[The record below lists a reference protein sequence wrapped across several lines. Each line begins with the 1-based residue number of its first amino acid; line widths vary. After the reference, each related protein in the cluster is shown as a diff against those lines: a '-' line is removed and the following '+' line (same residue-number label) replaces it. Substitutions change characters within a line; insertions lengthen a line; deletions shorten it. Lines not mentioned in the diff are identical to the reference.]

1 MTPQVFK
8 LDRVNNSLLHKQY
21 LAVPARDTNL
31 VRTVEEIG
39 GLHATGATVPYL
51 SLWARRKSFAKEELQ
66 EALYDERN
74 LGKVLCMRN
83 TLFILPKELLPTAYQ
98 ATRKQRE
105 ALVNRWLRHHGITRQ
120 EYGRAAAA
128 VREVL
133 SSTAKTA
140 AEIKQELGDPS
151 LATLVD
157 LMPHDWQ
164 LIRGR
169 PREPG
174 AATFMS
180 TASSRPGFPK

>member
-1 MTPQVFK
+1 MTPLVFK

-83 TLFILPKELLPTAYQ
+83 TLFHLA
-98 ATRKQRE
+98 QR
-105 ALVNRWLRHHGITRQ
+105 V
-120 EYGRAAAA
+120 
-128 VREVL
+128 
-133 SSTAKTA
+133 
-140 AEIKQELGDPS
+140 
-151 LATLVD
+151 
-157 LMPHDWQ
+157 
-164 LIRGR
+164 
-169 PREPG
+169 
-174 AATFMS
+174 
-180 TASSRPGFPK
+180 ASH